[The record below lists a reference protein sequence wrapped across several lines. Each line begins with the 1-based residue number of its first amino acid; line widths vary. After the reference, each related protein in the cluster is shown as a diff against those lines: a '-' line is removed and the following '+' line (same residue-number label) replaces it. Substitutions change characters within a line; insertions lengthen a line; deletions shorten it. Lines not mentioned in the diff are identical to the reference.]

1 VRRVLQLRA
10 LPFDGRGRDL
20 RFDMATTL
28 RRPTEPAPATTTI
41 GMGPVCPV
49 PLEDTPRVL
58 LGHGSGGKL
67 SARLLREEFLPHL
80 GNDIL
85 AQLGDAAIF
94 RIGESDIAMSTDTFV
109 VKPLEFPGGDI
120 GSLSIHGTVNDLA
133 MMGARPAFVS
143 AGFVLEEGLDLE
155 ILRRV
160 VRSMGRAAKSVGVR
174 LVTGD
179 TKVVERG
186 LADGIYI
193 NTTGVGLMDG
203 VFRPSPDRA
212 RPGDAI
218 IVSGPIGRH
227 GIAIMAAR
235 DALGFETEIES
246 DSAPLTTVVDI
257 LRDIVGVETRV
268 LRDPTRGGVA
278 SSLNE
283 IAAASKVGIEL
294 DEESVPVPEAVAAA
308 CEVLGLDPLYVANEG
323 ILLAFVPEALVER
336 AIPALRAH
344 PLAKGATRIGRVVA
358 EHPGMVV
365 LRTAIGGTR
374 VVDMLPGDQLPRIC

>member
-1 VRRVLQLRA
+1 
-10 LPFDGRGRDL
+10 
-20 RFDMATTL
+20 MATTM
-28 RRPTEPAPATTTI
+28 RRPAEAASGPAITI
-41 GMGPVCPV
+41 GMGPACPV
-49 PLEDTPRVL
+49 PLEETPRVL

-67 SARLLREEFLPHL
+67 SARLLRDEFLPHL

-85 AQLGDAAIF
+85 AQLGDAAVL
-94 RIGESDIAMSTDTFV
+94 RIGDSEIAMSTDTFV

-160 VRSMGRAAKSVGVR
+160 VRSMGRAANSVGVR

-193 NTTGVGLMDG
+193 NTTGIGLLDG
-203 VFRPSPDRA
+203 AFRPAPNRA

-246 DSAPLTTVVDI
+246 DSAPLTAVVDI
-257 LRDIVGVETRV
+257 LRDTVGVETRV

-283 IAAASKVGIEL
+283 IATASKVGIEL
-294 DEESVPVPEAVAAA
+294 DEESLPVPDAVAAA

-323 ILLAFVPEALVER
+323 ILLAFVPEALVAR
-336 AIPALRAH
+336 AIPALQAH
-344 PLAKGATRIGRVVA
+344 PLAAGAMRIGRVV
-358 EHPGMVV
+358 EQHPGMVV